1 MMEILTNFAA
11 IESAIQK
18 DFVMII
24 AKTKACATCAMIVPH
39 LSRNL
44 RRLEE
49 FKQYQVFV
57 DDIDEFRGKHVIF
70 SVPTVLIFNE
80 GKEILRES
88 RFINIDKVNRLI
100 EAYFSDQT

>member
-1 MMEILTNFAA
+1 MMETLTNFAA
-11 IESAIQK
+11 IEAAIQK
-18 DFVMII
+18 DFVMIV

-39 LSRNL
+39 LNNNL
-44 RRLEE
+44 QRLQD

-57 DDIDEFRGKHVIF
+57 DDVDEFRGKYVIF

-88 RFINIDKVNRLI
+88 RFINIGKVNRLI